1 MANKYLSE
9 AQKLAKSN
17 IFDDAECLGEWGV
30 FSVYQP
36 FFDDDKPHY
45 SGFAIIFGW
54 KGAEKGRR
62 EEKWAK
68 IAARFGGLGKMY

>member
-17 IFDDAECLGEWGV
+17 IFDDAKCLEEWGV

-36 FFDDDKPHY
+36 FLDDDKPHY
-45 SGFAIIFGW
+45 SGFALFFAR
-54 KGAEKGRR
+54 KGAEMRRR
-62 EEKWAK
+62 EEK
-68 IAARFGGLGKMY
+68 